1 MKKILFI
8 SNTSYNFYNFRLPL
22 LRALKEKGYKVV
34 LSAPE
39 DEYTPFLEKEFV
51 FYPLKRLERKS
62 TNPVKD
68 FMFLLELLRLINKI
82 KPDLAVNITIKPNI
96 WGNLACQ
103 ILKIPSISVITG
115 LGYAFTER
123 KFPIHQIVK
132 KLYRLALEH
141 PKKVVF
147 QNSDDAEL
155 FIKEKLIKP
164 EKVKVI
170 LGSGVDLNYFK
181 PLSKKKKQSLV
192 VFGYVGRLLW
202 DKGIKELVE
211 ATKILKGKGYFF
223 EVQILGKPDEG
234 NPKSILIEQI
244 KKWESNGLITYK
256 GFSKDVRPFLEEID
270 CFVYPSYYRE
280 GIPRAILEA
289 IAMEKPIITTNTAG
303 CKETV
308 IDGINGFLVSPKDS
322 VALAQAMEKFINL
335 PTEKRM
341 GMGKKSREL
350 AREKFE
356 LNRIINQYI
365 QVIEE
370 VLNKM

>member
-22 LRALKEKGYKVV
+22 LRALKEKGYKVI
-34 LSAPE
+34 LSAPD
-39 DEYTPFLEKEFV
+39 DEFTPLLKKEFE
-51 FYPLKRLERKS
+51 FHNLNRLERKS

-141 PKKVVF
+141 PKKVIF
-147 QNSDDAEL
+147 QNPDDAEL

-181 PLSKKKKQSLV
+181 PLSKKKKQSLM

-211 ATKILKGKGYFF
+211 TTKILKGKGYFF

-234 NPKSILIEQI
+234 NPKSISIEQI
-244 KKWESNGLITYK
+244 QKWERDGLITYK
-256 GFSKDVRPFLEEID
+256 GFSRDVRPFLGEID
-270 CFVYPSYYRE
+270 CFVYPSYRE

-289 IAMEKPIITTNTAG
+289 MAMGKPVITTDVPG
-303 CKETV
+303 CRET
-308 IDGINGFLVSPKDS
+308 IINNLNGFLVPPKDS

-335 PTEKRM
+335 PAEKQLE
-341 GMGKKSREL
+341 MGKISREL
-350 AREKFE
+350 AKEKFE
-356 LNRIINQYI
+356 LNKVINQYI
-365 QVIEE
+365 QIIEG
-370 VLNKM
+370 VLNKI